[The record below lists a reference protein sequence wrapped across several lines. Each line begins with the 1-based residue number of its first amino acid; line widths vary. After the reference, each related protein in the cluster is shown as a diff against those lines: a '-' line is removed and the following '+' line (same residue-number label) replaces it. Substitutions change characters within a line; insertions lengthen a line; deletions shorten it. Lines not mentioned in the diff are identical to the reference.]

1 MKFTVNVECT
11 PVEARQFMGL
21 PDVTSINEMFMNS
34 LEEKTRENIDTI
46 TDPHKYFENLMSM
59 GGKNYETMQAMF
71 AAMMSGMPSGSGK
84 NDK

>member
-34 LEEKTRENIDTI
+34 LEEKTKENIDNI
-46 TDPHKYFENLMSM
+46 TDPQKYFENMMTM
-59 GGKNYETMQAMF
+59 GGKNFETMQAMF
-71 AAMMSGMPSGSGK
+71 AAMMSGGTSGK

>member
-1 MKFTVNVECT
+1 MKFTVNIECT

-34 LEEKTRENIDTI
+34 LEEKTKENIDTI
-46 TDPHKYFENLMSM
+46 TDPQKYFENLMTM
-59 GGKNYETMQAMF
+59 GGKNFETMQAMF
-71 AAMMSGMPSGSGK
+71 AAMMSGGTSGK

>member
-34 LEEKTRENIDTI
+34 LEEKTKENIDTI
-46 TDPHKYFENLMSM
+46 TDPQKYFENMMTM
-59 GGKNYETMQAMF
+59 GGKNFETMQAMF
-71 AAMMSGMPSGSGK
+71 AAMMSGGTSTK